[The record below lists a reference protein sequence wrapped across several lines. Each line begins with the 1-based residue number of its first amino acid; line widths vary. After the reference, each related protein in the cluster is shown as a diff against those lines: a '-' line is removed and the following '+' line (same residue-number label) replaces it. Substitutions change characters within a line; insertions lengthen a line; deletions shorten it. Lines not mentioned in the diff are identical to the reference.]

1 MIIKF
6 YYLVLKIGLILRY
19 IIILFLINL
28 MHSITYSFFIIIL
41 SSILSYFLI
50 KFFIPTLKEKLL
62 DRPNLRSSHV
72 DPTPKGGGIFLYL
85 ISFIFS
91 IKSAIFTTNYRFEL
105 IPLLVLPLALISL
118 YDDKYNLSMKVRF
131 VSQLLFANIT
141 IFFLNT
147 YLIEINSS
155 LLLILSYLLFIISG
169 VYLINSVNFMD
180 GIDGLIGSTFIIIF
194 STIALHRGVNISF
207 IMAVIGSLLG
217 FIIWNWNPAKIFLGD
232 VGSIT
237 LGSIYF
243 SIIINANNY
252 EQSIIFFLVSLPLIA
267 DSFFTLLFRI
277 IKGQKF
283 TEPHKLHL
291 YQRLTQAGISH
302 GRVSYIYILGVL
314 IMSFSSFINIKFM
327 LFAAFLEILI
337 GFWLSE
343 KVAVAFE

>member
-1 MIIKF
+1 MQ
-6 YYLVLKIGLILRY
+6 
-19 IIILFLINL
+19 
-28 MHSITYSFFIIIL
+28 SITYSFLIIIL
-41 SSILSYFLI
+41 SSIFSYFLI
-50 KFFIPTLKEKLL
+50 KFFIPVLKEKLL
-62 DRPNLRSSHV
+62 DKPNLRSSHV
-72 DPTPKGGGIFLYL
+72 NPTPKGGGIFIYL

-91 IKSAIFTTNYRFEL
+91 IKSAIYTTNYRFEF
-105 IPLLVLPLALISL
+105 IPLLVLPLALVSL
-118 YDDKYNLSMKVRF
+118 YDDKYNLSRRIRF
-131 VSQLLFANIT
+131 LSQLLFSTLT
-141 IFFLNT
+141 IFLLNT

-155 LLLILSYLLFIISG
+155 LLFVLVCLLFIISG
-169 VYLINSVNFMD
+169 VYLINSINFMD

-207 IMAVIGSLLG
+207 IMSVIGSLLG

-252 EQSIIFFLVSLPLIA
+252 EQSIVFCLFSLPLIA

-302 GRVSYIYILGVL
+302 SKVSCIYILGVL
-314 IMSFSSFINIKFM
+314 IMSLASFINIKFM
-327 LFAAFLEILI
+327 FFAAFLEILI

-343 KVAVAFE
+343 KVAVSLK